1 MPPKREENACSR
13 SERHAWCLGGQSSS
27 TALGRATTL
36 AGDSSSSKGEA
47 GGYHL
52 SNSKQDTWKS
62 ACPSSLPDP
71 HSIRYIHCRTIYP
84 SHSYNPSAFLHTLQ
98 EPHLHRYISH
108 QPLRSGMRCLLL
120 NLLLGAF
127 AFLVPFPHR
136 SCDATLGAR
145 MGLAARMSLPVK
157 LALPASRA
165 LASSS

>member
-1 MPPKREENACSR
+1 MLEIRTTRVVPWGPIQLNCTR
-13 SERHAWCLGGQSSS
+13 SSHNLGWRFLIVERRSWWISS
-27 TALGRATTL
+27 LQ
-36 AGDSSSSKGEA
+36 
-47 GGYHL
+47 H
-52 SNSKQDTWKS
+52 QDTWKS

-71 HSIRYIHCRTIYP
+71 HSIRYIHCRNIYP
-84 SHSYNPSAFLHTLQ
+84 SHPYNPSAFLHTPQ
-98 EPHLHRYISH
+98 KPHLHEYTSH

-145 MGLAARMSLPVK
+145 MGLAARTSLPVK
-157 LALPASRA
+157 LALPASLA